1 MRRNAN
7 AERYLVWRG
16 QVGRGQRGVRVV
28 EIPATQVDRHS
39 RGVVQFNVLVV
50 RVARAVAVPVAG
62 RLRHE
67 LVETDT
73 CRIRG
78 PSGCWCDA
86 GRVGD
91 TRRWRERGGPHWTTV
106 HSLAIGFV
114 VVAAHVF
121 KHLGRAAIG
130 KQQAH
135 PVAVVVEGDA
145 GLATEEEQEATRL
158 DQRVGGDDVRLR
170 ALRRIEV
177 QRASCAIVFV
187 VQRPAA
193 EIHRI
198 RSGVVQF
205 DILVGCVRCA
215 VAVPVTG
222 RVGHELVEQHRA
234 DNGRRCGSCR
244 WRWRR
249 RRGGRPGRRG
259 GWRGGCAGQIGPAG
273 RRRVDIGP
281 QAAALDQ
288 LAVGQVVVAGIV
300 SSFFDQAAV
309 RPQQAHVVAIIVQ
322 GDTRLAAEHDQEPLP
337 W

>member
-170 ALRRIEV
+170 ALRRVEV
-177 QRASCAIVFV
+177 QRASCAIVLV

-249 RRGGRPGRRG
+249 RPGRRG
-259 GWRGGCAGQIGPAG
+259 GWRGGCAGQIGLAG
-273 RRRVDIGP
+273 RGRVDIGP

-288 LAVGQVVVAGIV
+288 LAVGQIVVAGV
-300 SSFFDQAAV
+300 VAGFLDQAAV
-309 RPQQAHVVAIIVQ
+309 RRKQAHVVAIIVQ